1 MFDLND
7 VITVVQLVAIIILA
21 ILCVAACYRVYCYR
35 NLSTICMK
43 ISGGDDDTFK
53 RNIDKLKALK
63 SKVDQFRKPLE
74 YIGTHPNERYSQT
87 CCELIKKATGID
99 TIKDSSLYTFAKI
112 LGASSIKSFI
122 SACKDLAYNA
132 STIAEDVQTFTSEL
146 IPKFTRNIADKV
158 FVEKY
163 IRENFNDIMYALQFT
178 ADQNWITSTSLKELI
193 EGMQDTDVDRF
204 IDGIAVYL
212 Q

>member
-7 VITVVQLVAIIILA
+7 VITVVQLVVIIILA
-21 ILCVAACYRVYCYR
+21 TLCVAACYRVYCYR
-35 NLSTICMK
+35 NLSTVCMK
-43 ISGGDDDTFK
+43 ISGGDDSFK
-53 RNIDKLKALK
+53 RNIDKLKALQA
-63 SKVDQFRKPLE
+63 KVNQFRKPLE
-74 YIGTHPNERYSQT
+74 YIGTHPNEKYSQI
-87 CCELIKKATGID
+87 CVKLIKKTTGID
-99 TIKDSSLYTFAKI
+99 TIKDSSLYIFAKV
-112 LGASSIKSFI
+112 LGTSSIKSFI

-146 IPKFTRNIADKV
+146 VPKFTRNIADRT

-178 ADQNWITSTSLKELI
+178 VDQNWITSDSLKELI
-193 EGMQDTDVDRF
+193 EGMQDTDVDKF
-204 IDGIAVYL
+204 VDGIAVYL